1 MSDGSSPTVKRTQAQ
16 IRHERGAMKTR
27 DLILRL
33 SNGLTPVDSN
43 AVSKKLNR
51 ALMLGLTGSMALLVV
66 NYGIRSDMPEL
77 ILTTMFW
84 VRLAFPMATLVAAMR
99 LAGRLGRPGAP
110 LKLAWFTATLPFMTM
125 LLTAAFILLATP
137 PGYRL
142 QLLLGTTWRVTTVN
156 VVLLSLPS
164 LVTVMQAMK
173 GLFPTRLALT
183 GAGAGLLASA
193 QGLLVYSLYCSE
205 MSVPFWGIWYV
216 LAIVITAGIG
226 AALAPIY
233 LRW

>member
-1 MSDGSSPTVKRTQAQ
+1 
-16 IRHERGAMKTR
+16 MKTG
-27 DLILRL
+27 DLIFRL
-33 SNGLTPVDSN
+33 TNDLVPVESN
-43 AVSKKLNR
+43 AVSKRLTR
-51 ALMLGLTGSMALLVV
+51 ALIVGVTASTALLVV
-66 NYGIRSDMPEL
+66 LYGIRSDMPEL

-84 VRLAFPMATLVAAMR
+84 VRLAFPMATIATAMK

-110 LKLAWFTATLPFMTM
+110 LKFAWFAVTLPFITV
-125 LLTAAFILLATP
+125 LLVAAFIFISTP
-137 PGYRL
+137 LGYRL
-142 QLLLGTTWRVTTVN
+142 QLIVGTTWRVTRAN

-164 LVTVMQAMK
+164 LAAVMRAMK
-173 GLFPTRLALT
+173 GLAPTRLMLAGT
-183 GAGAGLLASA
+183 GAGLLAGA

-205 MSVPFWGIWYV
+205 MSVPFWGVWYV